1 MGLRK
6 AESQFGVAIATP
18 NWLSPHFN
26 LVSQKVGLA
35 LRAGLGSPELA
46 ISPKCGSESRRQGQD
61 GVSPPITLAV
71 RPHLAPPCPHHR
83 DNFSIRHPVRGGLTD
98 PLLPVNETASPAPT
112 PIPNVLAQ
120 RYASP
125 AMNDIWSQHGRITLE
140 RDFWI
145 AVMKA
150 QRDLGVPIPAE
161 AIKDYERVKNHV
173 DLASIARRERVT
185 LHDVKARI
193 EEFSDL
199 AKRQFIHL
207 GLTSRDLTENVE
219 QLQIFRSLKL
229 VHFKCAAALLALAD
243 RAESHRD
250 LMITARTHHVPAQPT
265 TFGKRLVMFGQEL
278 LIAFSRLEDL
288 LDRYPVR
295 GLKGAVGTQLDQL
308 TLLGGDS
315 GKVDQLE
322 SRVIKHLGFRASL
335 GAVGQVYPRSL
346 DFEVVSALH
355 QLGAGAAS
363 CATTLRLMAGAG
375 LLTEGFQPGQVGSSA
390 MPHKVNARNC
400 ERICGFSTVLSGHVA
415 MTAGLAGDQWNEGD
429 VSCSV
434 VRRVALPDAF
444 FAIDGLLET
453 FITILK
459 QMEVFRAA
467 ITAENER
474 NLPFLATTTLLME
487 AVKHGAGRE
496 TAHEAI
502 KEHALAAAMAMRS
515 GNGDPDLISRLAGDR
530 RVGLG
535 KKMLQSILTES
546 ARFVGAAPHQVDAF
560 VEEVKP
566 LARKVRGA
574 ADYQPGRL
582 L

>member
-1 MGLRK
+1 MN
-6 AESQFGVAIATP
+6 AQPES
-18 NWLSPHFN
+18 
-26 LVSQKVGLA
+26 
-35 LRAGLGSPELA
+35 
-46 ISPKCGSESRRQGQD
+46 
-61 GVSPPITLAV
+61 
-71 RPHLAPPCPHHR
+71 
-83 DNFSIRHPVRGGLTD
+83 
-98 PLLPVNETASPAPT
+98 ASAA
-112 PIPNVLAQ
+112 IPNVLAE
-120 RYASP
+120 RYASG
-125 AMNDIWSQHGRITLE
+125 AMKAIWSQHGRVGLE

-150 QRDLGVPIPAE
+150 QRDLGVAIPAD
-161 AIKDYERVKNHV
+161 AIKDYERVKGDIN
-173 DLASIARRERVT
+173 LAAIAQRERVT

-219 QLQIFRSLKL
+219 QLQIFRALKL
-229 VHFKCAAALLALAD
+229 VQFKAAAALLALS
-243 RAESHRD
+243 RQAENHRD
-250 LMITARTHHVPAQPT
+250 LMITGRTHNVPAQPT
-265 TFGKRLVMFGQEL
+265 TLGKRLAMVGQEVQ
-278 LIAFSRLEDL
+278 IAFARLEEL
-288 LDRYPVR
+288 LQRSPVR

-322 SRVIKHLGFRASL
+322 SRVIKHLGFHASL

-346 DFEVVSALH
+346 DFEVTTALH
-355 QLGAGAAS
+355 QLGAAGAS
-363 CATTLRLMAGAG
+363 FATTLRLMAGAG
-375 LLTEGFQPGQVGSSA
+375 LLTEGFQEGQVGSSA

-400 ERICGFSTVLSGHVA
+400 ERICGFSTILSGYVA
-415 MTAGLAGDQWNEGD
+415 MTGALAGHQWNEGD

-453 FITILK
+453 YLTVLR
-459 QMEVFRAA
+459 QMEVFPAA
-467 ITAENER
+467 IAAENER
-474 NLPFLATTTLLME
+474 NLPFLATTTILME

-502 KEHALAAAMAMRS
+502 KEHALAAAKALRS
-515 GNGDPDLISRLAGDR
+515 GGGDADLLGRLAGDKR
-530 RVGLG
+530 IGLG
-535 KKMLQSILTES
+535 KKALTAILAEN

-560 VEEVKP
+560 VAEVKP
-566 LARKVRGA
+566 LARRHKGA
-574 ADYQPGRL
+574 AEYKPGKL